1 MRREWELLP
10 SIFCRGGDTML
21 CQGLVG
27 FSESNV
33 AWLYKRIDLGEAR
46 IFHSIGGDD
55 VMGIEGLDP
64 GTVQKV
70 VVSSWIRDLEAY
82 HDDEKKVRM
91 K

>member
-1 MRREWELLP
+1 M
-10 SIFCRGGDTML
+10 
-21 CQGLVG
+21 
-27 FSESNV
+27 
-33 AWLYKRIDLGEAR
+33 